1 MFFFPVPSEW
11 LKHHDP
17 KILGQYSC
25 QLSVREHC
33 LQQVPAALDDG
44 YNTEYWFDDDDD
56 EEDDEDDD
64 DDGDGDDADD
74 DI

>member
-1 MFFFPVPSEW
+1 M
-11 LKHHDP
+11 
-17 KILGQYSC
+17 
-25 QLSVREHC
+25 REHC

-44 YNTEYWFDDDDD
+44 YNTEYWSDDDDD
-56 EEDDEDDD
+56 EGDEDDG